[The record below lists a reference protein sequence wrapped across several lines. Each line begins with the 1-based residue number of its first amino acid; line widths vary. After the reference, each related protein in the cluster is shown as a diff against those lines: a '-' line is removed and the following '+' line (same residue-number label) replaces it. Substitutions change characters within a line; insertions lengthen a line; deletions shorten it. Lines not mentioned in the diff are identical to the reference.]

1 MTHKPFITF
10 VNSEYDI
17 AMRYADNVQRYE
29 TQLPLALSW
38 LTYSGVT
45 NPDELFND
53 DTERSLLYPSGTNVT
68 LIQIQTT
75 DRYSGVTATLI
86 SGQTNLYIQVS
97 EYFSDANPAFIGA
110 PYTVSG
116 ESSESDLLLA
126 TYTADTPEDPEN
138 YWISLPGPGTYKIA
152 FPFPVVGNSITV
164 THSGSSP
171 YVLSQLLPR
180 KSVQGY
186 DLEVNSIKTY
196 HLSAT
201 VIDTVALRVSESI
214 VVGPDLIGAKSI
226 DGSKIIDGTI
236 SGVLIRDGT
245 VTGNKV
251 LAGTISGVLLQGETI
266 TGDKLVAN
274 TITASKIAAGTI
286 TFNEIASGTLTADQ
300 IADGAVT
307 GRKILDGTISGVLI
321 TNDAISASK
330 IQANAITASKIAA
343 GTITSNEIAVSGITA
358 INMAANSITADN
370 ISVRTITAEKIVLS
384 GITAELLGAEA
395 VTAAALAS
403 GAVISGKIAADSIY
417 ASNIVGG
424 QITGYHVAANTITG
438 DRLNVNQ
445 LDAVAANMGTLIVN
459 SGISVGTNGYIT
471 VPSGYI
477 SAGKAKLDSTGLHIG
492 DVASSNLPSI
502 TDTLRIAGSGVGG
515 NIVGMALYNGA
526 FHATTP
532 QSVIQLDG
540 TNTLE
545 IENNATYNAL
555 INLNFPA
562 SGVENSA
569 AVNIYNANLHLRRT
583 PNPPE
588 PNITPGDLVGF
599 DSDGTVRYKLGSNQ
613 LLLNNNTADTFTV
626 DASNG
631 NINTFGRIHASG
643 NLHVGPGDH
652 VFTVNGT
659 TGTLHVGPPPHV
671 FKINGASGNT
681 NVAGTLDVVGNTRVE
696 GNLLIGAAP
705 AVAQIVNTTGDIS
718 TNGNI
723 TSLNNVYGR
732 TVTATTDLFGDA
744 TLNVADDGAGDY
756 RFKVSS
762 TGKLTSDAMGY
773 ITARRTADVA
783 ITTAGTTIIWNNA
796 LRSNKITV
804 PTNSS
809 TITITNAGYYMFSA
823 TFATVANLTSLRMT
837 LTRGGINYVSTL
849 HGAGLGT
856 GGGFIF
862 NFNVGFFASANSTY
876 TVVLTPSA
884 NTTLNANGEGFAGP
898 SPLMNIFQAIGV

>member
-1 MTHKPFITF
+1 
-10 VNSEYDI
+10 
-17 AMRYADNVQRYE
+17 
-29 TQLPLALSW
+29 
-38 LTYSGVT
+38 
-45 NPDELFND
+45 
-53 DTERSLLYPSGTNVT
+53 
-68 LIQIQTT
+68 
-75 DRYSGVTATLI
+75 
-86 SGQTNLYIQVS
+86 LYIQAS
-97 EYFSDANPAFIGA
+97 EYFADSNPAFISS

-116 ESSESDLLLA
+116 EGGTNLISASYLS
-126 TYTADTPEDPEN
+126 DTPENPQN
-138 YWISLPGPGTYKIA
+138 YWINLPNPGTYKVVFPNPVISTA
-152 FPFPVVGNSITV
+152 FSV

-171 YVLSQLLPR
+171 YVFSQMLPR
-180 KSVQGY
+180 KSVGSY
-186 DLEVNSIKTY
+186 DIDVNSIRAY
-196 HLSAT
+196 HVTASF
-201 VIDTVALRVSESI
+201 IDAVAIQVSDSI

-236 SGVLIRDGT
+236 SGVLIRDGS
-245 VTGNKV
+245 VTGNNIF
-251 LAGTISGVLLQGETI
+251 AGTISGVLIAAETI
-266 TGDKLVAN
+266 K
-274 TITASKIAAGTI
+274 
-286 TFNEIASGTLTADQ
+286 AD
-300 IADGAVT
+300 
-307 GRKILDGTISGVLI
+307 
-321 TNDAISASK
+321 N
-330 IQANAITASKIAA
+330 
-343 GTITSNEIAVSGITA
+343 IAVSGITA
-358 INMAANSITADN
+358 
-370 ISVRTITAEKIVLS
+370 
-384 GITAELLGAEA
+384 
-395 VTAAALAS
+395 
-403 GAVISGKIAADSIY
+403 
-417 ASNIVGG
+417 
-424 QITGYHVAANTITG
+424 
-438 DRLNVNQ
+438 DRLSVTQ

-459 SGISVGTNGYIT
+459 SGITVGTNGYIT

-545 IENNATYNAL
+545 IENNASSNAL
-555 INLNFPA
+555 INFNFPTNGLA
-562 SGVENSA
+562 TSA
-569 AVNIYNANLHLRRT
+569 AINIYNGSLFLRKS
-583 PNPPE
+583 PNDE
-588 PNITPGDLVGF
+588 TDIAPGTIYGT
-599 DSDGTVRYKLGSNQ
+599 DSYNNTVRYKLGPDQ

-631 NINTFGRIHASG
+631 NINTLGRIHASG

-659 TGTLHVGPPPHV
+659 TGTLHVGSPPHV
-671 FKINGASGNT
+671 FKINGGSGNT
-681 NVAGTLDVVGNTRVE
+681 HIAGTLDVVGNTRVE

-732 TVTATTDLFGDA
+732 TVTATTDLYGDD
-744 TLNVADDGAGDY
+744 TLNVANDGAGDY

-783 ITTAGTTIIWNNA
+783 ITTAGTTIVWNNA

-837 LTRGGINYVSTL
+837 LTRGGVNYVSTL
-849 HGAGLGT
+849 HGAGLNT
-856 GGGFIF
+856 GGGYIF
-862 NFNVGFFASANSTY
+862 NFNIGFFASANSTY
-876 TVVLTPSA
+876 NVVLTPSA
-884 NTTLNANGEGFAGP
+884 NTTLNANGEGFAAP

>member
-1 MTHKPFITF
+1 M
-10 VNSEYDI
+10 SDDYYDI
-17 AMRYADNVQRYE
+17 LHDSESSAPYQYAESFVRYE
-29 TQLPLALSW
+29 LQLPLGVPWPIVTGSLISNDLYNDNQDNW
-38 LTYSGVT
+38 LYYGAGTHKTAIAASSSERLGGITITVVSGA
-45 NPDELFND
+45 
-53 DTERSLLYPSGTNVT
+53 TNVYVQ
-68 LIQIQTT
+68 L
-75 DRYSGVTATLI
+75 
-86 SGQTNLYIQVS
+86 S
-97 EYFSDANPAFIGA
+97 EYFADDNPVFISA
-110 PYTVSG
+110 PYTISG
-116 ESSESDLLLA
+116 DSGGEDLLLA
-126 TYTADTPEDPEN
+126 SYAADTPENPQD
-138 YWISLPGPGTYKIA
+138 YWIALPSPGTYKIA
-152 FPFPVVGNSITV
+152 FPSPVAATAIIV

-171 YVLSQLLPR
+171 YALSQILPR
-180 KSVQGY
+180 KVVQAF
-186 DLEVNSIKTY
+186 DLEVGSIKAY
-196 HLSAT
+196 HVSAT
-201 VIDTVALRVSESI
+201 LIDTIALQVADSI
-214 VVGPDLIGAKSI
+214 VVGPELIGLKSI

-251 LAGTISGVLLQGETI
+251 LAGTISGVLLEGETI
-266 TGDKLVAN
+266 TGDK
-274 TITASKIAAGTI
+274 IRAGTI
-286 TFNEIASGTLTADQ
+286 E
-300 IADGAVT
+300 
-307 GRKILDGTISGVLI
+307 
-321 TNDAISASK
+321 ASK
-330 IQANAITASKIAA
+330 LT
-343 GTITSNEIAVSGITA
+343 
-358 INMAANSITADN
+358 
-370 ISVRTITAEKIVLS
+370 
-384 GITAELLGAEA
+384 
-395 VTAAALAS
+395 VT
-403 GAVISGKIAADSIY
+403 
-417 ASNIVGG
+417 
-424 QITGYHVAANTITG
+424 
-438 DRLNVNQ
+438 Q
-445 LDAVAANMGTLIVN
+445 LDAVAANMGTLVVN
-459 SGISVGTNGYIT
+459 SGITVGTNGYIA

-477 SAGKAKLDSTGLHIG
+477 SAGKARLDSTGLHIG

-532 QSVIQLDG
+532 QSVIQLDS

-555 INLNFPA
+555 INFNFPA

-569 AVNIYNANLHLRRT
+569 AVNIYNANLHLKRT

-631 NINTFGRIHASG
+631 NINTLGRIHASG

-659 TGTLHVGPPPHV
+659 TGTLHVGHPPHV
-671 FKINGASGNT
+671 FKINGESGNT

-732 TVTATTDLFGDA
+732 TVTATTDLYGED
-744 TLNVADDGAGDY
+744 TLNVANDGVGDY

-849 HGAGLGT
+849 HGAGLNT
-856 GGGFIF
+856 GGGYIF
-862 NFNVGFFASANSTY
+862 NFNIGFFASANSTY
-876 TVVLTPSA
+876 NVVLTPSA
-884 NTTLNANGEGFAGP
+884 NTTLNANGEGFAAP